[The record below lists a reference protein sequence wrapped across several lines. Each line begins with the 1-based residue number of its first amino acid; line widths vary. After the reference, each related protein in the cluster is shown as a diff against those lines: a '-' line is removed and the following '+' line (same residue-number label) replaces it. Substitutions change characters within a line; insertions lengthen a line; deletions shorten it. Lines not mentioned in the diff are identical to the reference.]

1 MADEPK
7 SSQAPKKFV
16 LIAEDDKFYDNIY
29 KVKFENEGYEV
40 RVVTDGAQAV
50 EEAKKRKPDIVLL
63 DLVMPVKDGFETLKA
78 LKALPEL
85 KDVPMMVLSSL
96 GQDDDAAKV
105 KELGAVEYYV
115 KTNITI
121 YELVNKVKEYLGG
134 TGKS

>member
-1 MADEPK
+1 MPDQPA
-7 SSQAPKKFV
+7 QKKYI

-50 EEAKKRKPDIVLL
+50 EEAKKRKPDMVLL
-63 DLVMPVKDGFETLKA
+63 DLVMPVKDGFETLKD
-78 LKALPEL
+78 LKAMKEL
-85 KDVPMMVLSSL
+85 DGVPMMVLSSL
-96 GQDDDAAKV
+96 GQEDDAAKV

-121 YELVNKVKEYLGG
+121 YELVNKVKEYLVGG
-134 TGKS
+134 KKS

>member
-1 MADEPK
+1 MTDK
-7 SSQAPKKFV
+7 TDSKKFI

-50 EEAKKRKPDIVLL
+50 EEAKKRKPDMVLL

-78 LKALPEL
+78 LKEMPTL
-85 KDVPMMVLSSL
+85 KDVPMIVLSSL

-105 KELGAVEYYV
+105 KELGAAEYYV
-115 KTNITI
+115 KTSITI
-121 YELVNKVKEYLGG
+121 YDLVNKVKAYLGD
-134 TGKS
+134 KK

>member
-1 MADEPK
+1 MADQLV
-7 SSQAPKKFV
+7 SKKYI

-50 EEAKKRKPDIVLL
+50 QEAKKRKPDMVLL

-96 GQDDDAAKV
+96 GQEDDATKV
-105 KELGAVEYYV
+105 KQLGAVEYYV

-134 TGKS
+134 SKKS